1 MQGSVSTMAS
11 TKKTGFHDSVNGQ
24 LWRQRID
31 FAMSICVAAYALFA
45 LALGIGH
52 DRLGLT
58 LLLVMPVVGIGVAC
72 YMFAA
77 GERINRLIYPV
88 LLMAL
93 VAVHIQV
100 GEGRL
105 EYHFGVFLTLG
116 ILMAYRHWQPLVVGA
131 GTIILHHLAF
141 NSMQRAGL
149 PVYCLP
155 QPDFGTVLL
164 HAGYVLAQ
172 AGVEIKLAMDMR
184 KSVKETDELCDMVA
198 GLNVNN
204 RVNLAVIETAAAT
217 DAGQVLRS
225 SLNAL
230 GKAMGAA
237 QNAVSAIAGT
247 SAQIAHGASELNA
260 STDQSARSVQES
272 VGLLT
277 QLNKSVDQSTTS
289 ARQAYQVAANA
300 STVAERG
307 GKVVDD
313 MVITMTEINSSAK
326 KIGEIIGVIDSIA
339 FQTNMLALNAAVEAA
354 RAGEHGKG
362 FAVVAD
368 EVGNLAKR
376 SAQSAREIKSLI
388 GASVERMDQ
397 GMTLAESAGATMH
410 EVMAAV
416 KRVDDM
422 IRQIEMNSRAQ
433 QQDIGQI
440 NSAIKQLDAVAR
452 KNLQLATGSAS
463 ASEALRQQ
471 TRGLTD
477 ALACFNLEDETNR
490 KHGGSTHAVPAEL
503 PHTAQLLRKA
513 S

>member
-1 MQGSVSTMAS
+1 MQTSVSTALI
-11 TKKTGFHDSVNGQ
+11 HDSVNGL
-24 LWRQRID
+24 LWRKRID
-31 FAMSICVAAYALFA
+31 FAMTICVAAYALFA
-45 LALGIGH
+45 LALGVAYNQ
-52 DRLGLT
+52 LGLT
-58 LLLVMPVVGIGVAC
+58 LLLVVPLLIMGVAA
-72 YMFAA
+72 YLFAA
-77 GERINRLIYPV
+77 GERINRLIYPA

-100 GEGRL
+100 GMGRI

-131 GTIILHHLAF
+131 AMIALHHLLF
-141 NSMQRAGL
+141 NWMQASGL
-149 PVYCLP
+149 SVYCLA

-164 HAGYVLAQ
+164 HAGYVIAQ

-184 KSVKETDELCDMVA
+184 KAVKETDELCDMVA
-198 GLNVNN
+198 GLNVND
-204 RVNLAVIETAAAT
+204 RISLAVNESPAAT
-217 DAGQVLRS
+217 EAGQVLRN
-225 SLNAL
+225 SLNQL
-230 GKAMGAA
+230 GRAMGEA
-237 QNAVSAIAGT
+237 QSAVNSIAGT
-247 SAQIAHGASELNA
+247 SAQIASGATELNA
-260 STDQSARSVQES
+260 STDQSAHSVQQS
-272 VGLLT
+272 VSLLA

-289 ARQAYQVAANA
+289 AKQAYELAAAA

-313 MVITMTEINSSAK
+313 MVSTMTEINTSSK

-368 EVGNLAKR
+368 EVGNLAQR
-376 SAQSAREIKSLI
+376 SAQSAREIKTLI

-397 GMTLAESAGATMH
+397 GMTLAESAGAAMH
-410 EVMAAV
+410 EVMGAV

-422 IRQIEMNSRAQ
+422 IRQMELNSRAQ

-452 KNLQLATGSAS
+452 KNLQLAAGSAA

-471 TRGLTD
+471 THGLTE
-477 ALACFNLEDETNR
+477 ALTCFILDGAERAGYSGSVSDGAQHETDET
-490 KHGGSTHAVPAEL
+490 GGWMRRAG
-503 PHTAQLLRKA
+503 
-513 S
+513 